1 MSVFKLNFI
10 APSTE
15 DFKKIGVDK
24 AYVDFAIKQ
33 HEFRTVKISDLSCAQ
48 ANILK
53 QTAIACGTDC
63 AVHRETITGKIEKTD
78 CILSGTMREFE
89 KICEKLSGQP
99 LKLKILAEEIKR
111 FVLEPPGVF
120 LINKKRFER
129 SKCYIMGILNITPDS
144 FSDGG
149 KYFDKEKALK
159 HADELIKDGA
169 DILDIGGESTRPY
182 AEPVTAD
189 EEIERVL
196 PVIIAIRAKY
206 PHFPLSIDTRNAK
219 TAKEAIKAG
228 ADIVNDVSAGLWDGD
243 MFKTCAELGVPIILN
258 HSQGTPENMQDNP
271 LYENC
276 TEEVFES
283 LITQAKKAENAGI
296 GLIIIDPGLGFG
308 KTKEQNWEI
317 IKNIK
322 RFVTPK
328 YPLLVGHSRKTF
340 LKETFNTEDIDELD
354 NATAVVSG
362 RLAQNGVN
370 IIRVHNVKA
379 HKALKYLQNNFS
391 D

>member
-159 HADELIKDGA
+159 HADELIQDGA

-189 EEIERVL
+189 EEIENNTSS
-196 PVIIAIRAKY
+196 
-206 PHFPLSIDTRNAK
+206 PH
-219 TAKEAIKAG
+219 
-228 ADIVNDVSAGLWDGD
+228 
-243 MFKTCAELGVPIILN
+243 
-258 HSQGTPENMQDNP
+258 
-271 LYENC
+271 
-276 TEEVFES
+276 
-283 LITQAKKAENAGI
+283 
-296 GLIIIDPGLGFG
+296 LIIIDELYDCLSPELGVRFEYAVHQLDG
-308 KTKEQNWEI
+308 NADVLIIAASKFSSADIITDIIQHAFPYRITSKQSSDLTSKIFIGEDYAAYIGQEEVI
-317 IKNIK
+317 IKG
-322 RFVTPK
+322 FVDD
-328 YPLLVGHSRKTF
+328 LLLSN
-340 LKETFNTEDIDELD
+340 LKSDGIENEEMDEDSIVLAEAERILEKHLSAFKEL
-354 NATAVVSG
+354 A
-362 RLAQNGVN
+362 
-370 IIRVHNVKA
+370 K
-379 HKALKYLQNNFS
+379 
-391 D
+391 